1 MKVWMVATYKT
12 NELKRL
18 KENLTNQNLEHYL
31 PRIFIK
37 KNNLPLVEELLFP
50 GYIFVY
56 ACKNS
61 YQKIRFT
68 KGIKKVISF
77 NKNIAI
83 LEEYEIAELKKIE
96 EESISKPVSQKI
108 SVGQEAILSDG
119 PLKGSFITIASLPH
133 KDRVN
138 ILIHILG
145 KKRKI
150 TVPLI
155 EIEL

>member
-1 MKVWMVATYKT
+1 MKVWMAATYKT

-18 KENLTNQNLEHYL
+18 KENLKNQNLEHYL
-31 PRIFIK
+31 PKIFIK
-37 KNNLPLVEELLFP
+37 KNNLPQVEELLFP

-56 ACKNS
+56 ASKNS

-83 LEEYEIAELKKIE
+83 LEEHEIAELKKIE
-96 EESISKPVSQKI
+96 EESISKPLSQKMSI
-108 SVGQEAILSDG
+108 GQEAILSDG
-119 PLKGSFITIASLPH
+119 PLKGSFISIASLPH

-138 ILIHILG
+138 ILVHILG

>member
-1 MKVWMVATYKT
+1 MVATYKT

-18 KENLTNQNLEHYL
+18 KDNLKNQNLEFYL
-31 PRIFIK
+31 PKILVK
-37 KNNLPLVEELLFP
+37 KNNLPLTEELLFP

-56 ACKNS
+56 AYKNS
-61 YQKIRFT
+61 YQKIKFT
-68 KGIKKVISF
+68 KGIRKVVSF

-83 LEEYEIAELKKIE
+83 LEEHEIAELKKIE
-96 EESISKPVSQKI
+96 EQSISKPVIQKI
-108 SVGQEAILSDG
+108 SVGQEAVMSDG
-119 PLKGSFITIASLPH
+119 PLKGSFVTIASLPY

-138 ILIHILG
+138 ILVHILG